1 MVVTLGYWDIR
12 GLAHAI
18 RLLLEYTE
26 TPYQERRYRPGPAP
40 DFDISDWTNEKEKL
54 GLDFPNLP
62 YLIDGPTKLTQSNA
76 ILRYIARKHGMGEAE
91 GGVPGAAAREA
102 AGPVAVPGLPAL
114 VCGAEAHLRGLCG
127 IRRSGP
133 VPHVRAP
140 VPRAGGEPGA
150 VPAVLRGSGE
160 DLCLHALGALH
171 EDPHFLV
178 QGEVE
183 QHQGVRGGVVPS
195 CTPTP
200 PHSPPLPYRINRGGG
215 GCPLS

>member
-12 GLAHAI
+12 GLAHAV

-26 TPYQERRYRPGPAP
+26 TPCQERRYRPGAAP
-40 DFDISDWTNEKEKL
+40 DFDHSDWTNEKEKL

-91 GGVPGAAAREA
+91 GGVPGAAAWEA
-102 AGPVAVPGLPAL
+102 AGAVPVPGLPAL
-114 VCGAEAHLRGLCG
+114 VCWAEAHLRGLCG

-150 VPAVLRGSGE
+150 VPAALRGSGE

-171 EDPHFLV
+171 EDPYFLV
-178 QGEVE
+178 HSKVE
-183 QHQGVRGGVVPS
+183 QHQGVRGGGRPLLH
-195 CTPTP
+195 
-200 PHSPPLPYRINRGGG
+200 PHSPPFPS
-215 GCPLS
+215 PTE